1 MKKVLIVLNPCAGNA
16 TEIVVSGQCAV
27 LRGRKFAKFYL
38 RSFDGI
44 IFHVKC
50 YLRSPDGQIL
60 RVKCYLRNPDG
71 QILHQNNA
79 PNFQTD
85 KF

>member
-1 MKKVLIVLNPCAGNA
+1 MRNGDDGAASLRGECDRN
-16 TEIVVSGQCAV
+16 SGQCAV

-38 RSFDGI
+38 QSFDGI

-50 YLRSPDGQIL
+50 YLRNPDGQIL
-60 RVKCYLRNPDG
+60 RAKCYLRNPDG

>member
-1 MKKVLIVLNPCAGNA
+1 MEMMARLRCAGNA

-71 QILHQNNA
+71 QILHRNNA